1 MPTLDFLQITGSGLP
16 IDLQLSVTSIS
27 GDGAVIVTPRL
38 DLLKVAGEG
47 DLKFEIDPF
56 NDIGDQEP
64 FSTVSLTAVV
74 KDVVPL
80 SYTWRVISGPSVN
93 LSPSGATV
101 SFITPA
107 TTGGVVLLLGVVAH
121 ISGRDSTEQT
131 VAVSVLP
138 TTIKAR
144 VVNSD
149 DSWVAAGLQ
158 GRET

>member
-93 LSPSGATV
+93 LS
-101 SFITPA
+101 
-107 TTGGVVLLLGVVAH
+107 
-121 ISGRDSTEQT
+121 
-131 VAVSVLP
+131 
-138 TTIKAR
+138 
-144 VVNSD
+144 
-149 DSWVAAGLQ
+149 
-158 GRET
+158 